1 MLLSIILPI
10 YNVAKYL
17 PYCLDSI
24 LRQNLSPDAYEVIMV
39 NDGST
44 DSSHD
49 VASTYAKKHANFK
62 VIDQENKGVGAA
74 RNVGLD
80 AAVGEYIHFLD
91 PDDYLTMDVL
101 KNILGTAKKL
111 NTDILAF
118 KTKDTDTYS
127 LVDYQDVSK
136 ENEEPRIYS
145 GIEYISEKKYGNE
158 SWWYIIKKD
167 FLQESGIRFME
178 GRWMEDA
185 IFTISVLLKAKRIVH
200 LDHTVL
206 MHVKLPSS
214 AMNSREESHYKKL
227 VYDYLNAAVVYNDI
241 INSMKPS
248 GSTDDSAI
256 KRMRVRQ
263 DSFIFF
269 GIARA
274 MQSTLKFEH
283 LWEQLKEMKSIG
295 IYPLK
300 NFTKLNYTSLKYKV
314 LVTIFN
320 NKTLL
325 STSFIVFKKLKLS
338 I

>member
-24 LRQNLSPDAYEVIMV
+24 LRQKLSPDSFEVIMV

-44 DSSHD
+44 DTSYD
-49 VASTYAKKHANFK
+49 VAAAYAKKHANFK
-62 VIDQENKGVGAA
+62 LIDQENKGVGAA

-80 AAVGEYIHFLD
+80 VAKGAYIHFLD
-91 PDDYLTMDVL
+91 PDDYLTVDVL
-101 KNILGTAKKL
+101 NEILATAKKF

-118 KTKDTDTYS
+118 NTKDTDTYS
-127 LVDYQDVSK
+127 QADFHDAGK
-136 ENEEPRIYS
+136 ENGEPRIYS
-145 GIEYISEKKYGNE
+145 GIAYISEKKYGNE
-158 SWWYIIKKD
+158 AWWYIIKKD
-167 FLQESGIRFME
+167 FLLNSGIRFME

-185 IFTISVLLKAKRIVH
+185 IFTINVLLKAERIVH
-200 LDHTVL
+200 LDRYVL

-214 AMNSREESHYKKL
+214 AMNSKEESHYKKL
-227 VYDYLNAAVVYNDI
+227 VYDYLNAGVMYNDI
-241 INSMKPS
+241 INSMKH
-248 GSTDDSAI
+248 DDSTEVAI

-263 DSFIFF
+263 DSFVFF

-300 NFTKLNYTSLKYKV
+300 NFNKQTYTSLKFRA
-314 LVTIFN
+314 LATIFN

-325 STSFIVFKKLKLS
+325 STSFVVFRKLKLS

>member
-24 LRQNLSPDAYEVIMV
+24 LRQQLSPDSYEVIMV

-44 DSSHD
+44 DSSLD
-49 VASTYAKKHANFK
+49 VATAYAEKNVNFT

-80 AAVGEYIHFLD
+80 VAKGAYIHFLD
-91 PDDYLTMDVL
+91 PDDYLTVD
-101 KNILGTAKKL
+101 ILNEILATAKKF

-118 KTKDTDTYS
+118 NTKDTETYS
-127 LVDYQDVSK
+127 QTDFHDVGN
-136 ENEEPRIYS
+136 ENEEPRMYS
-145 GIEYISEKKYGNE
+145 GLEYISEKKYGNE
-158 SWWYIIKKD
+158 AWWYIINRD
-167 FLQESGIRFME
+167 FLLKTGVRFME

-185 IFTISVLLKAKRIVH
+185 IFTINVLLKAKRIVH
-200 LDHTVL
+200 LNRIAL

-214 AMNSREESHYKKL
+214 AMNSKEESHYKKL
-227 VYDYLNAAVVYNDI
+227 VYDYLNAGVMYNDI
-241 INSMKPS
+241 INSMKH
-248 GSTDDSAI
+248 DDTTEGAI

-263 DSFIFF
+263 DSFVFF

-274 MQSTLKFEH
+274 MQSTLKFQH
-283 LWEQLKEMKSIG
+283 LWEQLKEMKAIG

-300 NFTKLNYTSLKYKV
+300 HFNRHTYTSLKYKV
-314 LVTIFN
+314 LKTIFN
-320 NKTLL
+320 SKTLL
-325 STSFIVFKKLKLS
+325 SVSFVFFRKLKLS